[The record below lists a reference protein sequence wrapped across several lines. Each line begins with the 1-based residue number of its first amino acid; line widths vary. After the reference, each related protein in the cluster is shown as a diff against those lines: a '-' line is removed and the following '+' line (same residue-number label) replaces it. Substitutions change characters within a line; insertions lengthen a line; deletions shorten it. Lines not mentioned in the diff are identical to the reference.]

1 MVREIINIVWLKRDL
16 RTRDHEA
23 LAAAEEAGKPYV
35 ILYIFDPDVTAHAD
49 TSARHLR
56 FVYQSLLAMNTTLPT
71 KENAVQMM
79 FGNTLSVF
87 TWLFEKYQVEHLFS
101 YRESG
106 IQLTYDVDIQLQS
119 LCVSNGVRWKEF
131 QRDGILRGIK
141 NRQNWDK
148 KWFARM
154 ESPVIINHFTP
165 DKIVHV
171 QHPFPIPA
179 SLIKTWQEVNQQEQ
193 PPGEHHAWL
202 YLRSFLQ
209 DRGKNYS
216 KHISKP
222 TESRLSCTRL
232 SPYLAWGN
240 LSIRQV
246 YQALTRADKPPGQK
260 RAVMNAVTRLK
271 WHCHFIQ
278 KFETRCD
285 YENRSIN
292 PAFEQVWNQP
302 NESFLTAWENG
313 QTGYPLVDA
322 SMRCVIQTGW
332 INFRMRAMLVSFLC
346 HHLFLDWRSGVYHL
360 AQQFLDYEPGIH
372 FTQFQMQAGCTGVN
386 TIRVYNPVKNS
397 LEHDPGA
404 EFIKK
409 WCPEIAHLPLE
420 YIHQPWLMS
429 EMEQEM
435 YRCRLGKDYPKPV
448 VSLHAFRDKREL
460 LWSLRKTD
468 VAREEGKKIVKTLV
482 RPKP

>member
-1 MVREIINIVWLKRDL
+1 MKAEGINIVWLKRDL
-16 RTRDHEA
+16 RTRDHEP
-23 LAAAEEAGKPYV
+23 LAAAEAAGKPYL
-35 ILYIFDPDVTAHAD
+35 ILYIFDPDVITHPD
-49 TSARHLR
+49 TSERHLR
-56 FVYQSLLAMNTTLPT
+56 FQYRSLVTMNDSIPAKNPAIQIFYGNTT
-71 KENAVQMM
+71 A
-79 FGNTLSVF
+79 VF
-87 TWLFEKYQVEHLFS
+87 TWLFEKYSVENLYS

-106 IQLTYDVDIQLQS
+106 VQKTFDIDRKIAR
-119 LCVSNGVRWKEF
+119 LCQAKSVVWTEF

-141 NRQNWDK
+141 NRENWDK
-148 KWFARM
+148 NWFTRM
-154 ESPVIINHFTP
+154 ESPVVINTFTP
-165 DKIVHV
+165 EKILSCN
-171 QHPFPIPA
+171 HPFPLPESFSNA
-179 SLIKTWQEVNQQEQ
+179 WSLVNEHEQ
-193 PPGEHHAWL
+193 PPGEKNGWQ
-202 YLRSFLQ
+202 YLRSFMEE
-209 DRGKNYS
+209 RGKNYS
-216 KHISKP
+216 RHISKP
-222 TESRLSCTRL
+222 LQSRLSCTRL

-246 YQALTRADKPPGQK
+246 YQTLTRTEQPPGQK

-285 YENRSIN
+285 YESRCIN
-292 PAFEQVWNQP
+292 PAFEHVWNRP
-302 NESFLTAWENG
+302 DDSFLTAWKTGN
-313 QTGYPLVDA
+313 TGYPLVDA
-322 SMRCVIQTGW
+322 NMRCVIQTGW

-360 AQQFLDYEPGIH
+360 ARQFLDYEPGIH

-397 LEHDPGA
+397 LEHDPEA

-429 EMEQEM
+429 DMEQEM
-435 YRCRLGKDYPKPV
+435 YRCRLGNDYPKPV